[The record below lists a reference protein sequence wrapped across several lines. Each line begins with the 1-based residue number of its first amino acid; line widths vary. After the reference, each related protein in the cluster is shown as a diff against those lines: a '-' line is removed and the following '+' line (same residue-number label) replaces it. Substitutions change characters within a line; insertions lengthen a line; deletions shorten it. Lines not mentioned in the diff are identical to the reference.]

1 MKEIEH
7 IKIIPE
13 MKVNELILAM
23 KKSGVMQA
31 GKLALAVDILEEAI
45 KDKECK
51 LFFGLAG
58 AMVPGGMKQII
69 IDLIE
74 SNWIDIMVTTGA
86 NLTHDL
92 GESLGYHHYQGNE
105 REDDVKLKK
114 MGYNR
119 IYNSLMPNDIYI
131 GLENFID
138 KNFEALSQTNN
149 IREFLWKLGELSPK
163 NTIASACYRNKIPL
177 FCPALSDSGIGL
189 MIWGQI
195 AKGKTT
201 NVNAFDDLKEILDI
215 AWTAKKTGVWYLN
228 GGVPKNYIQQ
238 AMQLAPKNAM
248 YGVQI
253 TLDQEEHG
261 GSSGAKLKEGISW
274 NKMNEKA
281 KYVDVNVDATIALPL
296 ITSALK
302 DRLKY

>member
-1 MKEIEH
+1 MKKVEH
-7 IKIIPE
+7 INISKE

-51 LFFGLAG
+51 VFFGLAG
-58 AMVPGGMKQII
+58 AMVPAGMKNII
-69 IDLIE
+69 LDLIE
-74 SNWIDIMVTTGA
+74 NKWVNVMVTTGA

-92 GESLGYHHYQGNE
+92 GESLGYSHYQGHE
-105 REDDVKLKK
+105 RMDDNKLKK
-114 MGYNR
+114 AGYNR
-119 IYNSLMPNDIYI
+119 VYNSLMPNQIYI
-131 GLENFID
+131 GLEKFIK
-138 KNFEALSQTNN
+138 KNFEELSKAKN
-149 IREFLWKLGELSPK
+149 IREFLNILGKLAPE
-163 NTIASACYRNKIPL
+163 NTIVNACYRNNVPL
-177 FCPALSDSGIGL
+177 FCPALADSGIGL

-195 AKGKTT
+195 AQGKTT
-201 NVNAFDDLKEILDI
+201 NVNAFDDMKEMLDI
-215 AWTAKKTGVWYLN
+215 AWTTKKPAVFYIG

-238 AMQLAPKNAM
+238 AMQLSPRNAL

-253 TLDQEEHG
+253 TTDNEQYG

-281 KYVDVNVDATIALPL
+281 KFVDVHVDATVALPL
-296 ITSALK
+296 ITAALK
-302 DRLKY
+302 DRFK

>member
-1 MKEIEH
+1 MKEVEH
-7 IKIIPE
+7 IKIVPE
-13 MKVNELILAM
+13 MKVNDLVLAM

-74 SNWIDIMVTTGA
+74 NNWIDVIVTTGA

-92 GESLGYHHYQGNE
+92 GESLGYKHYQGNE
-105 REDDVKLKK
+105 KEDDAKLKK
-114 MGYNR
+114 LGYNR

-131 GLENFID
+131 GLEKFID
-138 KNFEALSQTNN
+138 KNFYDISKTNN

-163 NTIASACYRNKIPL
+163 NTIVNACYRNKVPL
-177 FCPALSDSGIGL
+177 FCPALADSGIGL

-195 AKGKTT
+195 AKGKKT
-201 NVNAFDDLKEILDI
+201 NVNAFDDLKEIIDI
-215 AWTAKKTGVWYLN
+215 AWTCKKAAVFYLN

-238 AMQLAPKNAM
+238 AMQLAPRNAM

-253 TLDQEEHG
+253 TTDREEHG

-281 KYVDVNVDATIALPL
+281 KFVDVNVDSTIALPL
-296 ITSALK
+296 ITASLK
-302 DRLKY
+302 DRFKY

>member
-1 MKEIEH
+1 MKEVEH

-13 MKVNELILAM
+13 MRVNELILAM
-23 KKSGVMQA
+23 KKTGVMQA

-74 SNWIDIMVTTGA
+74 NKWIDVMVTTGA

-105 REDDVKLKK
+105 KEDDAKLKK
-114 MGYNR
+114 LGYNR

-131 GLENFID
+131 GLEDFID
-138 KNFEALSQTNN
+138 KNFDELAKTKN
-149 IREFLWKLGELSPK
+149 IKEFLWKLGEVAPK
-163 NTIASACYRNKIPL
+163 NTIVSACCRNKIPL
-177 FCPALSDSGIGL
+177 FCPALADSGIGL
-189 MIWGQI
+189 MIWGQN

-215 AWTAKKTGVWYLN
+215 AWTAKKSGVWYLN

-238 AMQLAPKNAM
+238 AMQLAPKNAL

-253 TLDQEEHG
+253 TLDREEHG

-281 KYVDVNVDATIALPL
+281 KYVDVNVDSTIALPL
-296 ITSALK
+296 ITSALR

>member
-1 MKEIEH
+1 MKEVKH
-7 IKIIPE
+7 IKIVPG
-13 MKVNELILAM
+13 MKVNDLILSM

-45 KDKECK
+45 KDNDCK

-58 AMVPGGMKQII
+58 AMTPGGMKQII
-69 IDLIE
+69 IDMIE
-74 SNWIDIMVTTGA
+74 DKWIDVIVTTGA

-105 REDDVKLKK
+105 NMNDLKLKK
-114 MGYNR
+114 AGYNR
-119 IYNSLMPNDIYI
+119 IYNSLMPNKIYL
-131 GLENFID
+131 GLEKFIK
-138 KNFEALSQTNN
+138 KNFNELSKTKN

-163 NTIASACYRNKIPL
+163 NTIVNACYRNKIPL
-177 FCPALSDSGIGL
+177 FCPAIADSGIGL

-195 AKGKTT
+195 IQGKKTD
-201 NVNAFDDLKEILDI
+201 VNAFDDLKEILEI
-215 AWTAKKTGVWYLN
+215 AWTSKKAAVFYLN

-238 AMQLAPKNAM
+238 AMQLAPKNAL

-253 TLDQEEHG
+253 TMDREEPG

-274 NKMNEKA
+274 DKLNEKA
-281 KYVDVNVDATIALPL
+281 KFVDVTLDTTVALPL
-296 ITSALK
+296 ITAALK
-302 DRLKY
+302 DRFK